1 MKTWACYAQ
10 CHAPDRKRHQADALR
25 DGGLAIELDE
35 LRRAVAAADP
45 SAILV
50 PDRILR
56 RVIRQDRRLRWL
68 GGSHPKCYAI
78 AGAALGAIVDAP
90 ELGRPS
96 GSAWPAMA
104 LLIAQHGSDELVGTD
119 PGPVLIEAWRR
130 LFHVRVACEVAR
142 SIESGAIDASG
153 LDARI
158 EAIGRAEFDEAR
170 TVLRQDGVLL
180 SPESDASAYAA
191 FAAVFLELTFFVPAE
206 RSSVFPAIESVG
218 TVEAILARDVDG
230 KAILAATRPTG
241 APGPSPR
248 PCGPDR
254 PPDPDSGSGTHASPR
269 AVDSR
274 SAAPCR
280 RWPPGPGWRASAG
293 TTSGRRSCGRDRPG
307 GPARRRPRPGGRRPG
322 PRSIGSRSGSA
333 RPCSCRKGNPAS
345 GSAP

>member
-1 MKTWACYAQ
+1 MN
-10 CHAPDRKRHQADALR
+10 

-56 RVIRQDRRLRWL
+56 RVIRQDRRLQWL
-68 GGSHPKCYAI
+68 GGSHPKSYAI

-90 ELGRPS
+90 ELGRPA
-96 GSAWPAMA
+96 GSAWPTTA
-104 LLIAQHGSDELVGTD
+104 LLIAQHGPDELTGTD
-119 PGPVLIEAWRR
+119 PGPILLEAWRR
-130 LFHVRVACEVAR
+130 LYNVRVACDVGR

-191 FAAVFLELTFFVPAE
+191 FAAVFLELTFFAPAE

-218 TVEAILARDVDG
+218 TVEAVLARDVDG
-230 KAILAATRPTG
+230 KALLAATRPAG
-241 APGPSPR
+241 APGRPPR
-248 PCGPDR
+248 PEEPI
-254 PPDPDSGSGTHASPR
+254 GSRIRIRGRARTASPR
-269 AVDSR
+269 AVDR
-274 SAAPCR
+274 RPADPCR
-280 RWPPGPGWRASAG
+280 RWPTGPGWRASAA
-293 TTSGRRSCGRDRPG
+293 TTSGRRSCGRERLG
-307 GPARRRPRPGGRRPG
+307 GPGRPRPRPGGRRPG
-322 PRSIGSRSGSA
+322 PRSIGWRSGCA
-333 RPCSCRKGNPAS
+333 RPCSCRRGNPAF
-345 GSAP
+345 GSVP